1 MLLFYV
7 LILLYCYFWIN
18 TALGFSLQLISSGSL
33 EFIESFTVLVRTYD
47 LHNVGKTWPTQ
58 VSGNPWTS

>member
-47 LHNVGKTWPTQ
+47 LHNVGKT
-58 VSGNPWTS
+58 